1 MSGHDE
7 PYFVPPEGGFN
18 EATASST
25 TKKKIQQNVAWL
37 KAAFAILLSKR
48 IMPQRKATAEQCF
61 RIYWVQLPGNDL
73 PNADFKPASQSKVN
87 KMPWESM
94 MQIMYV
100 AIEWVTA
107 VQGFGRAWTK
117 GKPDLPYHLQGS
129 VSGDDGEGEEEE
141 EEDTTLET
149 EPTIPPVPKAVSGKR
164 AAPGGSSSGNLTATK
179 PVKKAAKGKAPAKN
193 GGE

>member
-7 PYFVPPEGGFN
+7 PYLVPPEGGFN
-18 EATASST
+18 QAARPSD
-25 TKKKIQQNVAWL
+25 KKKIQQNVAWL

-48 IMPQRKATAEQCF
+48 ITPQRKATAEQCF

-87 KMPWESM
+87 KMPWVSM

-100 AIEWVTA
+100 AIEWLTA
-107 VQGFGRAWTK
+107 VQGFGTAWTK
-117 GKPDLPYHLQGS
+117 GKPDIPSHLQGS
-129 VSGDDGEGEEEE
+129 VSEDDGEEEE
-141 EEDTTLET
+141 EEDTTLEP
-149 EPTIPPVPKAVSGKR
+149 ESAIKPVSKAVSGKR
-164 AAPGGSSSGNLTATK
+164 AAPGGSSSGNSTATK
-179 PVKKAAKGKAPAKN
+179 PAKKAAKDKAPAKN

>member
-7 PYFVPPEGGFN
+7 PYLVPPEGGFN
-18 EATASST
+18 QAARPSD
-25 TKKKIQQNVAWL
+25 KKKIQQNVAWL

-48 IMPQRKATAEQCF
+48 ITSQRKATAEQCF

-87 KMPWESM
+87 KMPWVSM

-100 AIEWVTA
+100 AIEWLTA
-107 VQGFGRAWTK
+107 VQGFGTAWTK
-117 GKPDLPYHLQGS
+117 GKPDIPSHLQGS
-129 VSGDDGEGEEEE
+129 VSEDDGEEEEEE
-141 EEDTTLET
+141 EEDTTLVT
-149 EPTIPPVPKAVSGKR
+149 KPVPKAVSGKR
-164 AAPGGSSSGNLTATK
+164 AAPGGSSSGNSTATK
-179 PVKKAAKGKAPAKN
+179 PAKKAAKDKAPAKN